1 MGETIRHS
9 NKCTVVCVSNR
20 NEVEAEVMDFRENKY
35 LNVVINKSVKLP
47 MIWNG
52 RMYEG
57 RAAGMDFETKGPR
70 VVRTQ
75 TALRG

>member
-1 MGETIRHS
+1 MAKPIRQPTKFS
-9 NKCTVVCVSNR
+9 FVCVR
-20 NEVEAEVMDFRENKY
+20 NQNKVKAEVMDFRENKY

-57 RAAGMDFETKGPR
+57 RAAGMDFESKGPKVIR
-70 VVRTQ
+70 SQ